1 MFIGHFAAAFAAKRV
16 APQTSLG
23 TLALAAQFID
33 LVWPTLLLLGIE
45 RVVINPA
52 LTGAPLEFVHYPVS
66 HSLFA
71 VAGWGLLVGAA
82 CFVATRQARAAIVV
96 GLLVLSHWALDALVH
111 RPDLPLVLDG
121 GPVVGLALW
130 NWPLLEL
137 ALELVLFGAGFAL
150 YRSTPAG
157 QAAGAGPW
165 FLAVVLVAI
174 QVGNAF
180 GPPPPSVEA
189 IAWVGQSQWLLVA
202 AAYWADRP
210 RRSRRG
216 AAAFG
221 GRLPRSVE

>member
-16 APQTSLG
+16 VPQTSLG
-23 TLALAAQFID
+23 TLAIAAQFID
-33 LVWPTLLLLGIE
+33 LVWPTLLLLGVE

-52 LTGAPLEFVHYPVS
+52 LAGAPLEFVHYPVS
-66 HSLFA
+66 HSLLS

-82 CFVATRQARAAIVV
+82 CFVATRRLRVAVVV
-96 GLLVLSHWALDALVH
+96 GLLVLSHWLLDWLVH
-111 RPDLPLVLDG
+111 RPDLPLLLDG
-121 GPVVGLALW
+121 GPVVGLGLW
-130 NWPLLEL
+130 DWPMVEL
-137 ALELVLFGAGFAL
+137 ALELALFGAGFAL

-157 QAAGAGPW
+157 RAAGAGPW
-165 FLAVVLVAI
+165 ILAAVLVAI

-210 RRSRRG
+210 RRTRPDAVRS
-216 AAAFG
+216 G
-221 GRLPRSVE
+221 GGVARPVE